1 MSLDKATVARIA
13 GLCRIKIAEHEMEAL
28 AAELDN
34 ILTWVAELDTVHTE
48 GVPPMTGVTE
58 MALRRRADVVTD
70 GGHADQALANAPETD
85 AGYFTVPK
93 VLE

>member
-1 MSLDKATVARIA
+1 MSLDKATVVRIA
-13 GLCRIKIAEHEMEAL
+13 ALCHIKIAEHEVEAL

-34 ILTWVAELDTVHTE
+34 ILSWVAALDSVDTD

-58 MALRRRADVVTD
+58 MALRRREDVVDD
-70 GGHADQALANAPETD
+70 GGDVDRVLGNATETE
-85 AGYFTVPK
+85 AGYFIVPK